1 MKLIKPLLTL
11 LALAFALI
19 FVTACS
25 TGGNAGS
32 SSGKTTAK
40 LALSM
45 TSKKAVSYESPYLET
60 KNPLVT
66 LTMTVLT
73 KVTISNL
80 GTNWLKTLVSRLNT
94 FQSTLPTV
102 LNT

>member
-1 MKLIKPLLTL
+1 MKLFKPLLTV

-25 TGGNAGS
+25 SGGNAGS

-40 LALSM
+40 AR
-45 TSKKAVSYESPYLET
+45 TIDEIKKKRWNCESPYLEIR
-60 KNPLVT
+60 NLLVT

-73 KVTISNL
+73 
-80 GTNWLKTLVSRLNT
+80 RLRY
-94 FQSTLPTV
+94 
-102 LNT
+102 